1 MTRRDI
7 SDQVIAL
14 QTRPSSTHED
24 EPESGANEHNADL
37 VEYTEQISSRRA
49 DSRKKR
55 ACVLLGSAIIQFP
68 IWGKSLSLVDMPNS
82 ICLIPEYLRLCHE
95 LRYLS
100 RVLHKA
106 LDLARKF

>member
-24 EPESGANEHNADL
+24 ETESGANEHNADL
-37 VEYTEQISSRRA
+37 VEYTEQISSRQD
-49 DSRKKR
+49 DSSKKR

-68 IWGKSLSLVDMPNS
+68 IWGKSLSRGPAKFYMSDTRIS
-82 ICLIPEYLRLCHE
+82 
-95 LRYLS
+95 
-100 RVLHKA
+100 KA
-106 LDLARKF
+106 LP